1 MVALVLLTA
10 IVPIVY
16 VLALPYL
23 ATQGFAHPRC
33 SSKGTNCRG
42 AADSVSG
49 YIATPRAT
57 GAMAAAF
64 FPAFTLA
71 WINALYRQYSTMGIV
86 SLGVFHVAFSAFLV
100 CTVDWVPSWHYLTVL
115 VFCIAACVHFVAMG
129 QSPDSMY
136 SPWPVRA
143 VIFTGA
149 AAFGSLGVQSFVSRY
164 LSTELFPNHPKVFW
178 AVEVIGLS
186 AFVLYV
192 PMLLLMQQKREISKA
207 VHPFVQYFE

>member
-1 MVALVLLTA
+1 MAALVLLTA
-10 IVPIVY
+10 VIPVTY

-23 ATQGFAHPRC
+23 ATVDFAHPRC
-33 SSKGTNCRG
+33 RPNGTDCR
-42 AADSVSG
+42 ATADSVSG

-57 GAMAAAF
+57 GAMAATF

-71 WINALYRQYSTMGIV
+71 WINALYRQYSAMGIV

-100 CTVDWVPSWHYLTVL
+100 CTVDWVPDVHYLTVL
-115 VFCIAACVHFVAMG
+115 IFCVAACVHFVALG
-129 QSPDSMY
+129 RSQESMY

-149 AAFGSLGVQSFVSRY
+149 AAFGSLGVQSFTSQY
-164 LSTELFPNHPKVFW
+164 LSAELFPNYPKVFW
-178 AVEVIGLS
+178 AVEVVGLS

-192 PMLLLMQQKREISKA
+192 PMLLLMQQKRAIRA
-207 VHPFVQYFE
+207 TVHPFAQYFA